1 MINLTVRTKKKFI
14 QEIDQLASIKGV
26 DRAQIIREILERG
39 LEKEKIKVA
48 IELYQEGNSLERAA
62 NLANVNIWDVL
73 DAIYSLGIPKKI
85 DLKQEKLFLTQAF
98 EKELPEVSKKIL
110 EL

>member
-85 DLKQEKLFLTQAF
+85 DLKQEKLFFAQAF

>member
-14 QEIDQLASIKGV
+14 EEIDQLATIKGV

-39 LEKEKIKVA
+39 LQKEKIKVA

-62 NLANVNIWDVL
+62 NLASINIWDLL
-73 DAIYSLGIPKKI
+73 DALYTLGIPQRI
-85 DLKQEKLFLTQAF
+85 DLKQEKLLLAQAF
-98 EKELPEVSKKIL
+98 EKELPEISKKIL